1 MEKMNNYWV
10 GVIVGG
16 LIGTV
21 FSLIAL
27 ISYVDRINNLTTEV
41 EKLRVEVADHERIM
55 SAYEFYNWNATL
67 KMYTEDLE

>member
-1 MEKMNNYWV
+1 MNYWS

-27 ISYVDRINNLTTEV
+27 ISYVDRVNNLTVEV

-55 SAYEFYNWNATL
+55 RAYEFYNWQYTL
-67 KMYTEDLE
+67 KMEKEK

>member
-1 MEKMNNYWV
+1 MNYWT

-27 ISYVDRINNLTTEV
+27 ISYVDRVNNLTAEV

-55 SAYEFYNWNATL
+55 KAYEFYNWQYTL
-67 KMYTEDLE
+67 KMEKEE

>member
-1 MEKMNNYWV
+1 MNYWT

-16 LIGTV
+16 LIGTI

-27 ISYVDRINNLTTEV
+27 ISYVDRVNNLTAEV

-55 SAYEFYNWNATL
+55 KAYEFYNWQYTL
-67 KMYTEDLE
+67 KMEKEE